1 MLGPPKPCRCIG
13 TSCRES
19 YHPGGSAV
27 IGLYSPGRSVIHR
40 APTLLK
46 LFLLS
51 AFVVIISSTADLGPL
66 AIMAAAV
73 VMLFLV
79 ARVPVRAA
87 AAQIVPILWLL
98 LVAVPVQALLAGWV
112 VAGLMSGRLL
122 LAVSLA
128 ALFTLTTTVTAVLEA
143 FQMMLRPFD
152 RWIDSER
159 IGLLVALTIR
169 CIPLVTDIVQEVLE
183 ARKARGT
190 HGSLLALAVP
200 VVVRSLYA
208 ADALGE
214 ALAARGLDD

>member
-1 MLGPPKPCRCIG
+1 M
-13 TSCRES
+13 
-19 YHPGGSAV
+19 
-27 IGLYSPGRSVIHR
+27 IGLYSPGRSIIHR
-40 APTLLK
+40 TPTLLK
-46 LFLLS
+46 LLLLS
-51 AFVVIISSTADLGPL
+51 AFVAVISSSTDLRMLGV
-66 AIMAAAV
+66 MAVAV
-73 VMLFLV
+73 TVLFLI
-79 ARVPVRAA
+79 ARVPARAA

-98 LVAVPVQALLAGWV
+98 LIAVPIQVLLAGWV

-143 FQMMLRPFD
+143 FQKVLKPFN

-169 CIPLVTDIVQEVLE
+169 CIPLVTDIVREVLE

-190 HGSLLALAVP
+190 RGSLMALAVP

>member
-1 MLGPPKPCRCIG
+1 M
-13 TSCRES
+13 
-19 YHPGGSAV
+19 
-27 IGLYSPGRSVIHR
+27 IGLYSPGRSIIHR
-40 APTLLK
+40 TPTLIK
-46 LFLLS
+46 LLLLS
-51 AFVVIISSTADLGPL
+51 AFVAVISSSTDLRMLGV
-66 AIMAAAV
+66 MAVAV
-73 VMLFLV
+73 TVLFLI
-79 ARVPVRAA
+79 ARVPARAA

-98 LVAVPVQALLAGWV
+98 LIAVPIQVLLAGWV

-143 FQMMLRPFD
+143 FQKVLKPFN

-169 CIPLVTDIVQEVLE
+169 CIPLVTDIVREVLE

-190 HGSLLALAVP
+190 RGSLMALAVP